1 MNEAATVALAV
12 NLRAEVFDAT
22 TGELLGVEDLHNLVT
37 DAGLNLL
44 RDHLAGTS
52 SAYPTHFAVGT
63 GTTAAAAG
71 QTAMGAETFR
81 DAITQRITSA
91 KQLVIRYYLSS
102 LSANGGTLAEVGLF
116 TASSGG
122 TMFARAKLATSIV
135 KTSSITATFTWT
147 IGLAAVEA

>member
-1 MNEAATVALAV
+1 MLQSDAVGLAV
-12 NLRAEVFDAT
+12 NLLVELHDAE
-22 TGELLGVEDLHNLVT
+22 TGALVGREELHNLVV

-44 RDHLAGTS
+44 RDRLAGTS

-63 GTTAAAAG
+63 GTTASSAA
-71 QTAMGAETFR
+71 QTALVGETFR

-102 LSANGGTLAEVGLF
+102 LNANGATLAEVGLF

-122 TMFARAKLATSIV
+122 TMFARAKLASVIA